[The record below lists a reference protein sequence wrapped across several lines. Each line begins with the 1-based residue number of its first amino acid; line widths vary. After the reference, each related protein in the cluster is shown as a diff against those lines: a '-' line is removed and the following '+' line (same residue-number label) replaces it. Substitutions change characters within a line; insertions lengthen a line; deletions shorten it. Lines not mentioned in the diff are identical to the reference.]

1 MDSII
6 GFDKEREYLINSYKK
21 NNLNNSIIISG
32 QKGIGKNY
40 FLKLFIKE
48 IFTMSIQSN
57 NLDHHLNL
65 IDTNSHPNV
74 KYLSR
79 EIDEKTKKIKK
90 YITIDQIRNLK
101 NFSYESS
108 SIEDLIKVVIIDSAD
123 EMNLNAS
130 NSILKLLEEPK
141 KNTFFFLI
149 SHQLSSLL
157 PTIRSRCLKIKFHNH
172 TFDNFQLIL
181 KDQFGKNN
189 LENIKFLYDISNG
202 SPGIAIQFDDKEIID
217 IFDDTV
223 DSVTSK
229 VPLSE
234 KNIELSSKI
243 SEFENEKFQTYISV
257 LKFILLNLSKIKIDM
272 NALDQFVSNKI
283 KKLIIRSENISQKTI
298 IKKLEYLIK
307 NENDLFTY
315 NLDKKFFLLNF
326 FSEIE

>member
-217 IFDDTV
+217 IFDDTA

-229 VPLSE
+229 VPLSK

-243 SEFENEKFQTYISV
+243 AEFENEKFQIYISV

-272 NALDQFVSNKI
+272 NVLDQFVSNKI
-283 KKLIIRSENISQKTI
+283 KKLIIQSENISQKTI
-298 IKKLEYLIK
+298 LKKLEYLIK

>member
-101 NFSYESS
+101 NFSYVSS

-223 DSVTSK
+223 DSVASK
-229 VPLSE
+229 VPLSK

>member
-223 DSVTSK
+223 DSVASK
-229 VPLSE
+229 VPLSK

>member
-217 IFDDTV
+217 IFDDTA

-229 VPLSE
+229 VPLSK

-283 KKLIIRSENISQKTI
+283 KKLIIRSENVSQKTI

>member
-101 NFSYESS
+101 NFSYESP

-223 DSVTSK
+223 DSVASK
-229 VPLSE
+229 IPLSK

-272 NALDQFVSNKI
+272 NVLDQFVSNKI
-283 KKLIIRSENISQKTI
+283 KKLIILSENISQKTI

>member
-141 KNTFFFLI
+141 KIHFFF
-149 SHQLSSLL
+149 
-157 PTIRSRCLKIKFHNH
+157 
-172 TFDNFQLIL
+172 
-181 KDQFGKNN
+181 
-189 LENIKFLYDISNG
+189 
-202 SPGIAIQFDDKEIID
+202 
-217 IFDDTV
+217 
-223 DSVTSK
+223 
-229 VPLSE
+229 
-234 KNIELSSKI
+234 
-243 SEFENEKFQTYISV
+243 
-257 LKFILLNLSKIKIDM
+257 
-272 NALDQFVSNKI
+272 
-283 KKLIIRSENISQKTI
+283 
-298 IKKLEYLIK
+298 
-307 NENDLFTY
+307 
-315 NLDKKFFLLNF
+315 
-326 FSEIE
+326 